1 MNKKI
6 LLVDDDPV
14 VLEFVRQE
22 LTADGWSCTTARE
35 AMEGFEKA
43 RDLRPALIIS
53 DFQMPDFGKGTDLVR
68 AVRRDPALV
77 KTPVII
83 ITGMNLATV
92 KTQLPKDDARVRLLN
107 KPADM
112 TAVRACMGELGVASP
127 RSAA

>member
-1 MNKKI
+1 MNRKI

-22 LTADGWSCTTARE
+22 LAGDGWACATASE

-53 DFQMPDFGKGTDLVR
+53 DFQMPDFGMGTDLVR
-68 AVRRDPALV
+68 ALRRDPALA

-83 ITGMNLATV
+83 ITGMNLGSV
-92 KTQLPKDDARVRLLN
+92 KSRLPADETRVRLLN

-112 TAVRACMGELGVASP
+112 ASVRACMTELGVV
-127 RSAA
+127 RSA